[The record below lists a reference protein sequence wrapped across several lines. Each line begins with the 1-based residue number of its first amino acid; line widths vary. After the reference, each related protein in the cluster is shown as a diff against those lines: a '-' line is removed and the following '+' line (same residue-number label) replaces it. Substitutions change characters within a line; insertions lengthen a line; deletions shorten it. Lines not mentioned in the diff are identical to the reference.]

1 MCLEY
6 AQLHNAQRTFHRCVF
21 SSGNR
26 MGFECRKIRMVRVK
40 LVPFLSVPLRCS
52 ITVQELS
59 AKVSTLA
66 HLCSEQLSQQ
76 PHYDFGM
83 RAVKSILVFAGQAK
97 RQQKRGA
104 VESEEDVLIQ
114 ARVYEY
120 GIRWHAHR

>member
-1 MCLEY
+1 MQGVQASHFPALPFH
-6 AQLHNAQRTFHRCVF
+6 LPNAF
-21 SSGNR
+21 
-26 MGFECRKIRMVRVK
+26 
-40 LVPFLSVPLRCS
+40 
-52 ITVQELS
+52 VQELS

-114 ARVYEY
+114 ARRHCGTVLGGAKEA
-120 GIRWHAHR
+120 WLVDC

>member
-1 MCLEY
+1 M
-6 AQLHNAQRTFHRCVF
+6 
-21 SSGNR
+21 
-26 MGFECRKIRMVRVK
+26 
-40 LVPFLSVPLRCS
+40 
-52 ITVQELS
+52 QELS

-97 RQQKRGA
+97 RQQKGGA

-114 ARVYEY
+114 AR
-120 GIRWHAHR
+120 GIRSSARCSACYVHAGRLDVRHLFCAHH

>member
-1 MCLEY
+1 M
-6 AQLHNAQRTFHRCVF
+6 
-21 SSGNR
+21 
-26 MGFECRKIRMVRVK
+26 
-40 LVPFLSVPLRCS
+40 
-52 ITVQELS
+52 QELS

-83 RAVKSILVFAGQAK
+83 RAVKAILVFAGQAK

-114 ARVYEY
+114 ARRYRNWWRE
-120 GIRWHAHR
+120 GCP

>member
-1 MCLEY
+1 MTFRRVVIDVELPHTGY
-6 AQLHNAQRTFHRCVF
+6 LHLY
-21 SSGNR
+21 
-26 MGFECRKIRMVRVK
+26 K
-40 LVPFLSVPLRCS
+40 LLHFCSLSLHS
-52 ITVQELS
+52 LDIFVQELS

-104 VESEEDVLIQ
+104 VENEEDVLIQ
-114 ARVYEY
+114 ARAY
-120 GIRWHAHR
+120 